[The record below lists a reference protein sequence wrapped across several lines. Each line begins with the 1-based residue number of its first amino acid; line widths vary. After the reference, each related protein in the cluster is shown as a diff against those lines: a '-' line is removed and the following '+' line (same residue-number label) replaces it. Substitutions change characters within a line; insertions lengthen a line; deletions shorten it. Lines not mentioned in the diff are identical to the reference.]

1 MTINNPLDLLKV
13 RAQVNRDKPLLYRN
27 EIPLLFKEEGIKG
40 FWKGVTPQLMAT
52 PGTGI
57 YFFTYEYLKK
67 WMEIQDNNHT
77 TM

>member
-1 MTINNPLDLLKV
+1 
-13 RAQVNRDKPLLYRN
+13 
-27 EIPLLFKEEGIKG
+27 LFKEEGIKG

-57 YFFTYEYLKK
+57 YFFTYDYLKK

>member
-1 MTINNPLDLLKV
+1 LTINNPLDLLKV

-27 EIPLLFKEEGIKG
+27 AIPLLFKEEGIKG

-67 WMEIQDNNHT
+67 WMEI
-77 TM
+77 